1 MPALN
6 VIKRFAPDVESGK
19 KRCTIRRAGK
29 RLPPK
34 VGDLLS
40 LYTGM
45 RTKYC
50 RLLRRE
56 KCTEVT
62 PVFITFKDDKPVFM
76 LGVIVGT
83 EKSWIE
89 VGAEQVTKLAIEDGF
104 KSDEDFFDY
113 FLSDTDEFY
122 GFLIEW
128 EPTGNAAANIN

>member
-6 VIKRFAPDVESGK
+6 FVKRFAPDVESGK
-19 KRCTIRRAGK
+19 KRSTIRRAGK

-34 VGDLLS
+34 VGDQLS

-50 RLLRRE
+50 RLLRKE
-56 KCTEVT
+56 TCIDVN
-62 PVFITFKDDKPVFM
+62 PIFISLKKGKPV
-76 LGVIVGT
+76 LAIGVIVGT
-83 EKSWIE
+83 EKCWIE
-89 VGAEQVTKLAIEDGF
+89 VSATEVKEMAIEDGF
-104 KSDEDFFDY
+104 KSKEEFFDY

-128 EPTGNAAANIN
+128 NPK

>member
-6 VIKRFAPDVESGK
+6 FIKQFAPDVESGK

-34 VGDLLS
+34 IGDQLS

-45 RTKYC
+45 RTSNC
-50 RLLRRE
+50 RLLRKE

-62 PVFITFKDDKPVFM
+62 PVMLHIKNGNPEM
-76 LGVIVGT
+76 CLGVILGT
-83 EKSWIE
+83 EKCWIE
-89 VGAEQVTKLAIEDGF
+89 VVAAEVKRLASEDGF
-104 KSDEDFFDY
+104 ASIDDFFSY
-113 FLSDTDEFY
+113 FLGDDDEFY

-128 EPTGNAAANIN
+128 EPTT